1 MDSPLV
7 EQIVRKLLYLTNTKS
22 DIAYAMG
29 MVSCFMIQ
37 PQVPHLEATKHILQ
51 YLQGTIE
58 WEYYSRKKDKLKLH
72 ATSMFYWLEMQKV

>member
-7 EQIVRKLLYLTNTKS
+7 EQIVGKLLYLTNTKL

-29 MVSCFMIQ
+29 MVSCFMTQ
-37 PQVPHLEATKHILQ
+37 PQVPHLKATKHILQ
-51 YLQGTIE
+51 YLQRTTE
-58 WEYYSRKKDKLKLH
+58 WEYYSRKNDKLKLR